1 MTVPQV
7 DVEEYGYFADNQR
20 RHADDTHLFEV
31 HEPYNGKLFARVA
44 AGSRADARLAVDAA
58 SKAFAGWSGSAPDEK
73 ARLFLKA
80 AEIVRRRRTEIA
92 EVLARE
98 TGSTISFATFQQD
111 LRRSQNVDV
120 RAQHDR
126 HIESSRR
133 PASLQG
139 RYDFIVVGAGAAGS
153 VLAAELSASG
163 AQVLVIESGGPDDA
177 PTIANPS
184 VWFYNVGGPLDYH
197 LPVTPSPR
205 LNNRKFNMALGHVL
219 GGGSSINAMVW
230 MRGMQRD
237 YDGWAKNGAKGWA
250 FADVLPVFKSQED
263 WEGGANEWRGAGG
276 PIHIRRPKDP
286 HPTAP
291 AFIDAAREM
300 GMPILDDV
308 NGPMRPGA
316 GYINMNIAAD
326 GTRVSAVRAF
336 LRPALSRPNLT
347 LLLNTN
353 VVKLNFKGTRCVGVK
368 LMTDGAV
375 KDIAADKEVIL
386 AAGAINSPKLL
397 MLSGV
402 GEAKALRSLGI
413 DVVENLPGVGENL
426 QDHVLVS
433 GVVFKYKG
441 KMPDRPADS
450 NAVEAEAYLSSG
462 PSGDTDISL
471 VLHQLPVVTPEVA
484 SRFGTPPPDAFTIAP
499 ALVQPTSRGSVRLA
513 SNNFQD
519 AAVIDGNYLGTDH
532 DFAAIVRAIEAAR
545 ELGNQHA
552 FDSLRESELIP
563 GPKASA
569 EEIRELARLASA
581 SFGHAV
587 GTCKMGVDKLAVV
600 DPELRVHGILGLRV
614 ADASVMPRII
624 TGPGTN
630 ASTHMIAGRAA
641 TLILG

>member
-1 MTVPQV
+1 MSNV
-7 DVEEYGYFADNQR
+7 
-20 RHADDTHLFEV
+20 
-31 HEPYNGKLFARVA
+31 
-44 AGSRADARLAVDAA
+44 SR
-58 SKAFAGWSGSAPDEK
+58 E
-73 ARLFLKA
+73 
-80 AEIVRRRRTEIA
+80 
-92 EVLARE
+92 
-98 TGSTISFATFQQD
+98 Q
-111 LRRSQNVDV
+111 
-120 RAQHDR
+120 
-126 HIESSRR
+126 
-133 PASLQG
+133 
-139 RYDFIVVGAGAAGS
+139 YDFIVVGAGAAGS
-153 VLAAELSASG
+153 VLAADLSASG
-163 AQVLVIESGGPDDA
+163 AQVLVLESGGPDDA

-197 LPVTPSPR
+197 LPINPSAR
-205 LNNRKFNMALGHVL
+205 LNNRTFNMALGHVL
-219 GGGSSINAMVW
+219 GGGSTINAMVW
-230 MRGMQRD
+230 TRGMQRD

-263 WEGGANEWRGAGG
+263 WEGGAGG

-291 AFIDAAREM
+291 AFLDAAREM

-308 NGPMRPGA
+308 NGPMLPGA

-368 LMTDGAV
+368 INTDDAV
-375 KDIAADKEVIL
+375 KDIVADKEVIL
-386 AAGAINSPKLL
+386 AAGSINSPKLL

-402 GEAKALRSLGI
+402 GEAKTLRCLGI
-413 DVVENLPGVGENL
+413 DVIENLHGVGENL
-426 QDHVLVS
+426 QDHVLLS

-441 KMPDRPADS
+441 KMPDRPTDS
-450 NAVEAEAYLSSG
+450 NAVEAEAFLSSE
-462 PSGDTDISL
+462 PSGETDISL

-484 SRFGTPPPDAFTIAP
+484 SRYGTPPPDTFTIAP

-513 SNNFQD
+513 SKNFQD

-552 FDSLRESELIP
+552 FDNLCESELIP

-569 EEIRELARLASA
+569 EEIQELARLASWA
-581 SFGHAV
+581 WTSSLLSTQSFAC
-587 GTCKMGVDKLAVV
+587 TAL
-600 DPELRVHGILGLRV
+600 L
-614 ADASVMPRII
+614 
-624 TGPGTN
+624 GPGLN
-630 ASTHMIAGRAA
+630 RFSRGPAPF
-641 TLILG
+641 

>member
-1 MTVPQV
+1 MNSEAN
-7 DVEEYGYFADNQR
+7 DQR
-20 RHADDTHLFEV
+20 R
-31 HEPYNGKLFARVA
+31 
-44 AGSRADARLAVDAA
+44 
-58 SKAFAGWSGSAPDEK
+58 
-73 ARLFLKA
+73 
-80 AEIVRRRRTEIA
+80 
-92 EVLARE
+92 
-98 TGSTISFATFQQD
+98 
-111 LRRSQNVDV
+111 
-120 RAQHDR
+120 
-126 HIESSRR
+126 
-133 PASLQG
+133 
-139 RYDFIVVGAGAAGS
+139 YDYIVVGAGAAGS

-177 PTIANPS
+177 PTILDPS
-184 VWFYNVGGPLDYH
+184 IWFYNVAGPLDYH
-197 LPVTPSPR
+197 LPIVPSPR
-205 LNNRKFNMALGHVL
+205 LNNRNFNMALGHVL
-219 GGGSSINAMVW
+219 GGGTSINAMVW
-230 MRGMQRD
+230 IRGTQAD
-237 YDGWAKNGAKGWA
+237 YDGWAENGAKGWA

-263 WEGGANEWRGAGG
+263 WEGGANEWRGSGG

-291 AFIDAAREM
+291 AFIDAARQM

-308 NGPMRPGA
+308 NGPMGPGA
-316 GYINMNIAAD
+316 GYINMNIATN
-326 GTRVSAVRAF
+326 GTRVSAARAF
-336 LRPALSRPNLT
+336 LHPALSRPNLT

-353 VVKLNFKGTRCVGVK
+353 VVKLNFKGTRCLGVK

-386 AAGAINSPKLL
+386 AAGTINSPKLL

-402 GEAKALRSLGI
+402 GEAKALRSFGI

-441 KMPDRPADS
+441 KMPDRPAGS
-450 NAVEAEAYLSSG
+450 NAVEAEAYLSSRR
-462 PSGDTDISL
+462 SGDTDISL

-484 SRFGTPPPDAFTIAP
+484 ARFETPPPDAFTIAP
-499 ALVQPTSRGSVRLA
+499 ALVQPTSKGSVRLA
-513 SNNFQD
+513 SENFQD

-532 DFAAIVRAIEAAR
+532 DFAAVVRAIEVAR

-563 GPKASA
+563 GPKASTKD
-569 EEIRELARLASA
+569 ILELAKLASA

-587 GTCKMGVDKLAVV
+587 GTCKMGVDTLAVV

-614 ADASVMPRII
+614 VDASVMPRII
-624 TGPGTN
+624 TGPGTA

-641 TLILG
+641 QLILG

>member
-1 MTVPQV
+1 MINASN
-7 DVEEYGYFADNQR
+7 E
-20 RHADDTHLFEV
+20 
-31 HEPYNGKLFARVA
+31 AR
-44 AGSRADARLAVDAA
+44 
-58 SKAFAGWSGSAPDEK
+58 
-73 ARLFLKA
+73 
-80 AEIVRRRRTEIA
+80 
-92 EVLARE
+92 
-98 TGSTISFATFQQD
+98 
-111 LRRSQNVDV
+111 
-120 RAQHDR
+120 
-126 HIESSRR
+126 
-133 PASLQG
+133 
-139 RYDFIVVGAGAAGS
+139 RYDFIVVGAGAAGA

-163 AQVLVIESGGPDDA
+163 AQVLVTESGGPDEA

-184 VWFYNVGGPLDYH
+184 VWFYNVGGPLDFH

-230 MRGMQRD
+230 ARGTERD
-237 YDGWAKNGAKGWA
+237 YDGWAENGATGWA

-263 WEGGANEWRGAGG
+263 WEGGANTWRGAGG

-291 AFIDAAREM
+291 AFIDAARQM
-300 GMPILDDV
+300 GMPILDDI
-308 NGPMRPGA
+308 NGPVRPGA

-326 GTRVSAVRAF
+326 GTRVSAARAF
-336 LRPALSRPNLT
+336 LHPALSRPNLT
-347 LLLNTN
+347 LLLNTA

-386 AAGAINSPKLL
+386 AAGTINSPKLL

-402 GEAKALRSLGI
+402 GDAKALRSLGI
-413 DVVENLPGVGENL
+413 DVVENLPGVGGNL

-450 NAVEAEAYLSSG
+450 NAVEAEAYLRSDSSG
-462 PSGDTDISL
+462 DIDTGL

-484 SRFGTPPPDAFTIAP
+484 SRFGAPPPDAFTIAP

-513 SNNFQD
+513 SHNFQD

-532 DFAAIVRAIEAAR
+532 DFAAVVRAIQAAR
-545 ELGNQHA
+545 DIGNQQA

-563 GPKASA
+563 GPQAGA

-587 GTCKMGVDKLAVV
+587 GTCKIGVDALAVV

-614 ADASVMPRII
+614 ADASVMPQII

-641 TLILG
+641 HLILTR

>member
-1 MTVPQV
+1 MI
-7 DVEEYGYFADNQR
+7 
-20 RHADDTHLFEV
+20 DTS
-31 HEPYNGKLFARVA
+31 NK
-44 AGSRADARLAVDAA
+44 
-58 SKAFAGWSGSAPDEK
+58 
-73 ARLFLKA
+73 
-80 AEIVRRRRTEIA
+80 EIQ
-92 EVLARE
+92 
-98 TGSTISFATFQQD
+98 S
-111 LRRSQNVDV
+111 
-120 RAQHDR
+120 H
-126 HIESSRR
+126 
-133 PASLQG
+133 
-139 RYDFIVVGAGAAGS
+139 YDFIVVGAGAAGC

-184 VWFYNVGGPLDYH
+184 VWFYNVGGPLDFH
-197 LPVTPSPR
+197 LPITPLPQ

-230 MRGMQRD
+230 TRGMQRD
-237 YDGWAKNGAKGWA
+237 FDGWARNGAKGWA
-250 FADVLPVFKSQED
+250 FADVLPVFKKQED
-263 WEGGANEWRGAGG
+263 WEGGANEWRGSGG
-276 PIHIRRPKDP
+276 PIHLRRPRDP
-286 HPTAP
+286 HPIAP
-291 AFIDAAREM
+291 AFIEAAREM

-316 GYINMNIAAD
+316 GYINMNIAA
-326 GTRVSAVRAF
+326 A
-336 LRPALSRPNLT
+336 N
-347 LLLNTN
+347 
-353 VVKLNFKGTRCVGVK
+353 
-368 LMTDGAV
+368 
-375 KDIAADKEVIL
+375 KEVIL
-386 AAGAINSPKLL
+386 AAGTINSPKLL

-413 DVVENLPGVGENL
+413 DVVENLPGVGQNL
-426 QDHVLVS
+426 QDHVLLS

-471 VLHQLPVVTPEVA
+471 VPHQLSVVTPEVA

-513 SNNFQD
+513 SDNLQD

-552 FDSLRESELIP
+552 FDSVRETELIP
-563 GPKASA
+563 GPKASN

-600 DPELRVHGILGLRV
+600 DPQLRVHGILGLRV
-614 ADASVMPRII
+614 ADASIMPRII

-630 ASTHMIAGRAA
+630 AAAHMIAGRAA
-641 TLILG
+641 QLILG

>member
-1 MTVPQV
+1 MPNLAK
-7 DVEEYGYFADNQR
+7 EE
-20 RHADDTHLFEV
+20 
-31 HEPYNGKLFARVA
+31 K
-44 AGSRADARLAVDAA
+44 
-58 SKAFAGWSGSAPDEK
+58 
-73 ARLFLKA
+73 
-80 AEIVRRRRTEIA
+80 
-92 EVLARE
+92 
-98 TGSTISFATFQQD
+98 
-111 LRRSQNVDV
+111 
-120 RAQHDR
+120 
-126 HIESSRR
+126 
-133 PASLQG
+133 
-139 RYDFIVVGAGAAGS
+139 RYDYIVVGAGAAGS

-163 AQVLVIESGGPDDA
+163 AQVLVIESGGPDDG
-177 PTIANPS
+177 PTITNPS
-184 VWFYNVGGPLDYH
+184 IWFYNVAGPLDYH
-197 LPVTPSPR
+197 LPIVPSPR
-205 LNNRKFNMALGHVL
+205 LNNRKFNMALGHVV

-230 MRGMQRD
+230 MRGMKRD
-237 YDGWAKNGAKGWA
+237 FDSWAKNGAKGWA
-250 FADVLPVFKSQED
+250 FADVLPVFKKQED
-263 WEGGANEWRGAGG
+263 WEGGANEWRGSGG

-291 AFIDAAREM
+291 AFLDAAQQM

-326 GTRVSAVRAF
+326 GTRVSAARAF

-368 LMTDGAV
+368 LITDGATQ
-375 KDIAADKEVIL
+375 DIAADKEVIL
-386 AAGAINSPKLL
+386 TAGSIHSPKLL

-402 GEAKALRSLGI
+402 GDAKALRSFGI

-450 NAVEAEAYLSSG
+450 NAVEAEAYLSSS
-462 PSGDTDISL
+462 PSADTDISL

-484 SRFGTPPPDAFTIAP
+484 SRFGNPPADALTIAP
-499 ALVQPTSRGSVRLA
+499 ALVQPTSKGSVRLFGA
-513 SNNFQD
+513 NFQD
-519 AAVIDGNYLGTDH
+519 PAVIEGNYLGTDQ
-532 DFAAIVRAIEAAR
+532 DFAAVVRAIEISR
-545 ELGNQHA
+545 EIGNHHA

-563 GPKASA
+563 GPKASD
-569 EEIRELARLASA
+569 EKIQELARLASA

-600 DPELRVHGILGLRV
+600 DPELRVHGIVGLRV

-630 ASTHMIAGRAA
+630 ASAHMIAGRAA
-641 TLILG
+641 NLILG

>member
-1 MTVPQV
+1 MTNVPNE
-7 DVEEYGYFADNQR
+7 D
-20 RHADDTHLFEV
+20 
-31 HEPYNGKLFARVA
+31 K
-44 AGSRADARLAVDAA
+44 
-58 SKAFAGWSGSAPDEK
+58 
-73 ARLFLKA
+73 
-80 AEIVRRRRTEIA
+80 
-92 EVLARE
+92 
-98 TGSTISFATFQQD
+98 
-111 LRRSQNVDV
+111 
-120 RAQHDR
+120 
-126 HIESSRR
+126 
-133 PASLQG
+133 

-153 VLAAELSASG
+153 VLAAELSASS
-163 AQVLVIESGGPDDA
+163 AQVLVIESGGQDDA
-177 PTIANPS
+177 PTIGNPS

-197 LPVTPSPR
+197 LPITPSPR

-230 MRGMQRD
+230 IRGMQRD

-250 FADVLPVFKSQED
+250 FAVLPVFKSQED
-263 WEGGANEWRGAGG
+263 WEGGANAWRGAGG
-276 PIHIRRPKDP
+276 PIHIRRPKNP

-326 GTRVSAVRAF
+326 GTRVSAARAF

-368 LMTDGAV
+368 LIRNGAV

-386 AAGAINSPKLL
+386 AAGTINSPKLL

-402 GEAKALRSLGI
+402 GEARALRNFGI
-413 DVVENLPGVGENL
+413 DVVENLSGVGDNL
-426 QDHVLVS
+426 QDHVLAL

-450 NAVEAEAYLSSG
+450 NAVEAEAYLSSD

-471 VLHQLPVVTPEVA
+471 VLHQMPVVTPEVA
-484 SRFGTPPPDAFTIAP
+484 SRFGTPPPDSFTIGP
-499 ALVQPTSRGSVRLA
+499 ALVQPTSIGSIRLA
-513 SNNFQD
+513 SDKFQD
-519 AAVIDGNYLGTDH
+519 AAVIDGNYLSTDH
-532 DFAAIVRAIEAAR
+532 DVTAVVRGVEAAR
-545 ELGNQHA
+545 ELGSQRA
-552 FDSLRESELIP
+552 FDNLRENELIP
-563 GPKASA
+563 GPNATA
-569 EEIRELARLASA
+569 EEILELARLAA
-581 SFGHAV
+581 TSFGHGV
-587 GTCKMGVDKLAVV
+587 GTCKMGVDELAVV
-600 DPELRVHGILGLRV
+600 DPELRVHGLQGLRV

-630 ASTHMIAGRAA
+630 ASAHMIGGRAA
-641 TLILG
+641 KLILG

>member
-1 MTVPQV
+1 MI
-7 DVEEYGYFADNQR
+7 
-20 RHADDTHLFEV
+20 DTS
-31 HEPYNGKLFARVA
+31 NK
-44 AGSRADARLAVDAA
+44 
-58 SKAFAGWSGSAPDEK
+58 
-73 ARLFLKA
+73 
-80 AEIVRRRRTEIA
+80 EIQ
-92 EVLARE
+92 
-98 TGSTISFATFQQD
+98 S
-111 LRRSQNVDV
+111 
-120 RAQHDR
+120 H
-126 HIESSRR
+126 
-133 PASLQG
+133 
-139 RYDFIVVGAGAAGS
+139 YDFIVVGAGAAGS

-177 PTIANPS
+177 PTIMNPS
-184 VWFYNVGGPLDYH
+184 IWFYNVGGPLDYH

-237 YDGWAKNGAKGWA
+237 FDGWAKNGAKGWA

-263 WEGGANEWRGAGG
+263 WEGGANAWRGAGG

-291 AFIDAAREM
+291 AFINAARQME
-300 GMPILDDV
+300 MPILDDV
-308 NGPMRPGA
+308 NGPMGPGA

-326 GTRVSAVRAF
+326 GTRVSAARAF
-336 LRPALSRPNLT
+336 LHPALSRPNLT

-368 LMTDGAV
+368 INTDGAV
-375 KDIAADKEVIL
+375 RDIAADKEVIL
-386 AAGAINSPKLL
+386 AAGTINSPKLL

-402 GEAKALRSLGI
+402 GEAKALRSFGI

-441 KMPDRPADS
+441 KMPDRPAGS
-450 NAVEAEAYLSSG
+450 NAVEAEAYLSSRS
-462 PSGDTDISL
+462 SGDTDISL

-484 SRFGTPPPDAFTIAP
+484 ERFGTPPPDSFTIAP
-499 ALVQPTSRGSVRLA
+499 ALVQPTSKGSVRLA

-519 AAVIDGNYLGTDH
+519 AAVIDGNYLGTDQ
-532 DFAAIVRAIEAAR
+532 DLAAVVRGIEVAR

-552 FDSLRESELIP
+552 FDNLRESELIP
-563 GPKASA
+563 GPNASA
-569 EEIRELARLASA
+569 EDIRELTRLASA

-587 GTCKMGVDKLAVV
+587 GTCKMGVDTLAVV
-600 DPELRVHGILGLRV
+600 DPELRVQGILGLRV
-614 ADASVMPRII
+614 VDASVMPRII
-624 TGPGTN
+624 TGPGTA

-641 TLILG
+641 QLILG

>member
-1 MTVPQV
+1 MNNISH
-7 DVEEYGYFADNQR
+7 VEGQ
-20 RHADDTHLFEV
+20 
-31 HEPYNGKLFARVA
+31 
-44 AGSRADARLAVDAA
+44 
-58 SKAFAGWSGSAPDEK
+58 
-73 ARLFLKA
+73 
-80 AEIVRRRRTEIA
+80 
-92 EVLARE
+92 
-98 TGSTISFATFQQD
+98 
-111 LRRSQNVDV
+111 
-120 RAQHDR
+120 
-126 HIESSRR
+126 
-133 PASLQG
+133 
-139 RYDFIVVGAGAAGS
+139 YDYIVVGAGAAGS

-163 AQVLVIESGGPDDA
+163 AHVLAIESGGSDDA

-184 VWFYNVGGPLDYH
+184 IWFYNVGGPLDYH
-197 LPVTPSPR
+197 LPDNPSPR
-205 LNNRKFNMALGHVL
+205 LNNRKFNMALGHVV

-237 YDGWAKNGAKGWA
+237 YDRWAENGAKGWA
-250 FADVLPVFKSQED
+250 FADVLPVFKKQED

-276 PIHIRRPKDP
+276 PIHIRRPRDP
-286 HPTAP
+286 PPTAP

-300 GMPILDDV
+300 GMPVLDDV

-316 GYINMNIAAD
+316 GYLNMNIAAD

-336 LRPALSRPNLT
+336 LRPALSRPNLK

-353 VVKLNFKGTRCVGVK
+353 VVKLNFKGTRCVGVRI
-368 LMTDGAV
+368 MTDGAI

-386 AAGAINSPKLL
+386 AAGSINSPKLL

-402 GEAKALRSLGI
+402 GEAKALHSLGI
-413 DVVENLPGVGENL
+413 DVVANLPGVGENL

-441 KMPDRPADS
+441 KMPDRPVDS

-462 PSGDTDISL
+462 PSDDTDISL

-484 SRFGTPPPDAFTIAP
+484 SRFGTPPGDTFTIAP
-499 ALVQPTSRGSVRLA
+499 ALVQPTSKGSVRLA
-513 SNNFQD
+513 SDNFQD
-519 AAVIDGNYLGTDH
+519 AAVIDGNYLGTDQ

-545 ELGNQHA
+545 ELGRQHA
-552 FDSLRESELIP
+552 FDSVRESELIP
-563 GPKASA
+563 GPQATA
-569 EEIRELARLASA
+569 EEIQDLAKLASA

-630 ASTHMIAGRAA
+630 ASTHMIAGRASK
-641 TLILG
+641 LVLGS